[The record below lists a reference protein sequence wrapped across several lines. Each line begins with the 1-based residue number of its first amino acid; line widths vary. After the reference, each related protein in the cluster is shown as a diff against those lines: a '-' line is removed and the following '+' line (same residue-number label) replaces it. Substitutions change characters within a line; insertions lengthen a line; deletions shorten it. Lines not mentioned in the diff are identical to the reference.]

1 MNSTAGSGT
10 DKDLFRHALAALA
23 YRAGKAV
30 RGAPESFGEFRGAV
44 GLRTPCEILAHMG
57 DLFDWALSIAQGRQ
71 VWRDSTPLAWEKEVA
86 RFFATLRSFDEYL
99 ASGAELHESFD
110 KLFQGPVSDALTHV
124 GQIAMLRRM
133 AGAAVKAE
141 NYHKAEIVAG
151 RVGMEQSAPR
161 REF

>member
-57 DLFDWALSIAQGRQ
+57 DLDCAGPPGLAGFDAPGVGEGSGEIFRH
-71 VWRDSTPLAWEKEVA
+71 LAK
-86 RFFATLRSFDEYL
+86 LR
-99 ASGAELHESFD
+99 
-110 KLFQGPVSDALTHV
+110 
-124 GQIAMLRRM
+124 
-133 AGAAVKAE
+133 
-141 NYHKAEIVAG
+141 
-151 RVGMEQSAPR
+151 
-161 REF
+161 